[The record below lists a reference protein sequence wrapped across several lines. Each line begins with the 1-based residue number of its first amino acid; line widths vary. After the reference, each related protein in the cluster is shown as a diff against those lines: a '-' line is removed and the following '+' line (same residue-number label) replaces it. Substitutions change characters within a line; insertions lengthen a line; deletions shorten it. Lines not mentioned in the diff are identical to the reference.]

1 MPYAPPLAVL
11 TPPGKPRRAASTGAC
26 QVSTPACVLDCVTR
40 SPARPPRLLAT
51 APRAPR
57 HRSVAQLLR
66 WLGACLAAA
75 AIVAPSAGAY
85 ELGFNDNQIQQYAG
99 WRGKAVNDA
108 ALASA
113 LQRMRATG
121 TQTYRIMVM
130 WNEVTKG
137 TTAAP
142 TPATLAADPAWSGY
156 RWDDVD
162 RLMRATAAA
171 GLRPLVWFARAPT
184 WAEGADRP
192 PVSALVPPGTWK
204 PNAALLQQF
213 ATAFARRYG
222 GSYPDPAAP
231 GQRLPRVDL
240 YQGWN
245 EPNLYTEITPQY
257 EQVGGAWTITSPARY
272 RALQNAAYTGI
283 KSVNPSATVLTAGT
297 GPFGGFD
304 RSDPRI
310 PPALFWRELLCVTKR
325 GTTYKANRRCPK
337 LKFDGW
343 AHHTYPIGPPTRT
356 ARNVDDVVVPDLA
369 KLTKVMTAAQRAG
382 LVKKAAAKNL
392 WMTEMSWDSFPDP
405 NGLSLADQALYMQGA
420 FYVLWKAGV
429 QHVLWWNFRD
439 QQKGSDWNA
448 TLQSGVYLLGAN
460 PNDPSQD
467 VAKPSLTAFRFPFT
481 AYRLKGVAA
490 LWARPPGTGPVEVQV
505 QRGTGWAKVTTLKA
519 RPGGVVSGR
528 VRINPGATLRAVQ
541 GGEVSLTWRTF

>member
-1 MPYAPPLAVL
+1 M
-11 TPPGKPRRAASTGAC
+11 
-26 QVSTPACVLDCVTR
+26 TR
-40 SPARPPRLLAT
+40 SPARPPRLLAAARSPRT
-51 APRAPR
+51 LAAPRGARPGGAPR
-57 HRSVAQLLR
+57 LLR
-66 WLGACLAAA
+66 WFGTLLAAFA
-75 AIVAPSAGAY
+75 VFVPSASAY
-85 ELGFNDNQIQQYAG
+85 ELGFNDNQIQAYAG
-99 WRGKAVNDA
+99 WRDKPVNDA

-121 TQTYRIMVM
+121 TQTYRIMVI
-130 WNEVTKG
+130 WSDVAKPATS
-137 TTAAP
+137 AP
-142 TPATLAADPAWSGY
+142 TPASLAADPAWSGY
-156 RWDDVD
+156 RWADVD
-162 RLMRATAAA
+162 RLLRATRAA
-171 GLRPLVWFARAPT
+171 GLRPLVWFARAPR

-192 PVSALVPPGTWK
+192 AVSPLVPAGTWK
-204 PNAALLQQF
+204 PNAAYLQEFAKAF
-213 ATAFARRYG
+213 ATRYTG
-222 GSYPDPAAP
+222 AYPDPSTP
-231 GQRLPRVDL
+231 GQTLPRVDL

-257 EQVGGAWTITSPARY
+257 EQVGGAWKITSPARY
-272 RALQNAAYTGI
+272 RALQNASYNGI

-310 PPALFWRELLCVTKR
+310 PPALFWRELLCVTTSKS
-325 GTTYKANRRCPK
+325 GTLKANRKCPK
-337 LKFDGW
+337 VKFDGW

-356 ARNVDDVVVPDLA
+356 ARNPDDVVVPDMA
-369 KLTKVMTAAQRAG
+369 KLTRVMSAAQRAG
-382 LVKKAAAKNL
+382 LIKRSVAKNL

-439 QQKGSDWNA
+439 QQRGNDWNA
-448 TLQSGVYLLGAN
+448 TLQSGVYMLGAN
-460 PNDPSQD
+460 PNEPAQD

-481 AYRLKGVAA
+481 AYRLRGVAA

-505 QRGTGWAKVTTLKA
+505 QSGSTWRKVTTLKA

-541 GGEVSLTWRTF
+541 GGEISLTWRTF